1 MDVDTD
7 VPMHDAVEDQLD
19 STLDEEAPGFDNGLA
34 SSSPG
39 TSGIADNKATKP
51 VELTG
56 SSIGQLMHG

>member
-39 TSGIADNKATKP
+39 TSGTVSYTHLDVYKRQ
-51 VELTG
+51 V
-56 SSIGQLMHG
+56 